1 MQFKKR
7 EPKRIGIEMTP
18 LIDIVFL
25 LLIFFM
31 VSTTF
36 KSESGIELKL
46 PKANSKAVST
56 PLKIIEVSLNARH
69 QLFVGKEKIA
79 GARLRAKLK
88 ELSPNGQRPLLIRAD
103 GKAQHKAVVFI
114 MDAASEAGIEK
125 ISIGTVPQ

>member
-7 EPKRIGIEMTP
+7 EPKKIGIEMTP
-18 LIDIVFL
+18 LIDVVFL

-46 PKANSKAVST
+46 PKASSKAVAT
-56 PLKIIEVSLNARH
+56 PLKIIEISLNERH

-79 GARLRAKLK
+79 GAKLLAKLK
-88 ELSPNGQRPLLIRAD
+88 ELAPNGDRPILIRAD

-114 MDAASEAGIEK
+114 MDAAAAAGIEK
-125 ISIGTVPQ
+125 ISIATVPQ